1 MRSFGTGTHV
11 KLPGSAPDRPNVY
24 DFSTTYD
31 EIYNDLWKKDRLTY
45 PFVSLSLLF
54 HSLFNEDSN
63 NHIDRMLAGWHNI
76 VLLNPTLVPFH
87 IVCEYVSSFPAWSFK
102 FFCVLDHK
110 TRSYV

>member
-11 KLPGSAPDRPNVY
+11 KLPGAAPDRPNVY

-54 HSLFNEDSN
+54 HYSVRTAIIILIEC
-63 NHIDRMLAGWHNI
+63 W
-76 VLLNPTLVPFH
+76 
-87 IVCEYVSSFPAWSFK
+87 
-102 FFCVLDHK
+102 LDGIIGF
-110 TRSYV
+110 